1 MKMKTIFLII
11 SSLLFFV
18 YQCKTDKHK
27 IDIIPEQKMIQILT
41 DVMIAEAAINFEQG
55 QQKEIENY
63 KNYYFSVVFN
73 KYKITKKQFEENMEY
88 YSKNNKNFNEMFL
101 KVIANLN
108 SPSVKNHF

>member
-1 MKMKTIFLII
+1 MKTIFLFFA
-11 SSLLFFV
+11 SLLFFV

-41 DVMIAEAAINFEQG
+41 DVMIAESAINFEQG
-55 QQKEIENY
+55 KQNEIANY
-63 KNYYFSVVFN
+63 SNYYYSVVFE
-73 KYKITKKQFEENMEY
+73 KYKITKKQFEYNMEY

-108 SPSVKNHF
+108 SPSAKNRF